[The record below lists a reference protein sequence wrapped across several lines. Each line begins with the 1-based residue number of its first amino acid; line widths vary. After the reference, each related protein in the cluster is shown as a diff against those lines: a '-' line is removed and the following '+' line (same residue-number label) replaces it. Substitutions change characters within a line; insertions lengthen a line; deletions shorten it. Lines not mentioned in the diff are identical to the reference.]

1 MAAHNPDPR
10 ARPRSN
16 VYLMA
21 ALTCDG
27 VSSAVRVR
35 NLSLDGALLE
45 GPNVP
50 NEGQRVMLRRGS
62 LAAEGTVAWRRESQC
77 GIRFDEPIGVAEW
90 VRRAGPDGQQ
100 KIDRAIAEFR
110 GTTIGTNR
118 VVGHSVVAPQAD
130 PRSVSAELLKA
141 CERIAALPNMS
152 DELAGELMKIECLAR
167 SIAPRLVVRS

>member
-1 MAAHNPDPR
+1 MLAMAPDNLDPR

-35 NLSLDGALLE
+35 NLSLEGALLE
-45 GPNVP
+45 GPDVP
-50 NEGQRVMLRRGS
+50 DEGQRVLLRRGS
-62 LAAEGTVAWRRESQC
+62 LAADGRIAWRRESQC
-77 GIRFDEPIGVAEW
+77 GIRFDEPIRVAEW

-100 KIDRAIAEFR
+100 KIDRAITELR
-110 GTTIGTNR
+110 GTTIGTKR
-118 VVGHSVVAPQAD
+118 AVALSPVAPQAD
-130 PRSVSAELLKA
+130 PRSVSVELLKA

-152 DELAGELMKIECLAR
+152 LELAGELMKIE
-167 SIAPRLVVRS
+167 